1 MQNIQ
6 APLAQGLERRPH
18 KPWVLGSKP
27 RGRTKKIIM
36 LKGILVVTL
45 LGFGSDEPLTHEYL
59 VKEIP
64 TEVEGRLHTS
74 VLYHENDT
82 IQVMCKTFVVLE
94 IVK

>member
-1 MQNIQ
+1 
-6 APLAQGLERRPH
+6 
-18 KPWVLGSKP
+18 
-27 RGRTKKIIM
+27 M
-36 LKGILVVTL
+36 LKGIFVITL
-45 LGFGSDEPLTHEYL
+45 LGFGSSEPLTHEYL

-64 TEVEGRLHTS
+64 TEVEGSLHTS